1 MIAPEGAGQM
11 PLCAAGKQQEV
22 VHALDIRSKYFISE
36 LHTDN
41 TLPLLTEGGREGQNE
56 AFLFSLNGYRNFIIE
71 VKSR

>member
-1 MIAPEGAGQM
+1 M

-41 TLPLLTEGGREGQNE
+41 TLPLLTVGGREGRKMEKEHIDRYMNE
-56 AFLFSLNGYRNFIIE
+56 AFLFFF
-71 VKSR
+71 